1 MSNVSREMERLR
13 NNQEEMP
20 EIKIT
25 ETKTQSAF
33 HGLIGRQN
41 VVEQRASRQSNKN
54 FSNHQESK
62 KIYIYI
68 NNRRKVLQIMYSISG
83 FYLVES
89 LTPALK
95 KSMCDFSGLSVG
107 DFKGITGQAAWG
119 KGDLLT
125 LDLVCSSCSAVS
137 EESCRPRLEPLW
149 LVRFMFFAFLAPVP
163 FFLGHFI

>member
-62 KIYIYI
+62 KIYIY
-68 NNRRKVLQIMYSISG
+68 Q
-83 FYLVES
+83 
-89 LTPALK
+89 
-95 KSMCDFSGLSVG
+95 
-107 DFKGITGQAAWG
+107 
-119 KGDLLT
+119 
-125 LDLVCSSCSAVS
+125 
-137 EESCRPRLEPLW
+137 
-149 LVRFMFFAFLAPVP
+149 
-163 FFLGHFI
+163 

>member
-1 MSNVSREMERLR
+1 M
-13 NNQEEMP
+13 
-20 EIKIT
+20 
-25 ETKTQSAF
+25 
-33 HGLIGRQN
+33 
-41 VVEQRASRQSNKN
+41 
-54 FSNHQESK
+54 
-62 KIYIYI
+62 
-68 NNRRKVLQIMYSISG
+68 QIMYSISG

-107 DFKGITGQAAWG
+107 DFKGVTGQAAWR

-137 EESCRPRLEPLW
+137 EESCRPGLEPLW